1 MADNPIDIN
10 KIFDFNDTTSL
21 DRVIAQVQQLDAVL
35 NTMVQDAQKNANQY
49 VRAMNMIQDSVDS
62 LEQSLEKADT
72 TTKEGQ
78 ATIANAA
85 SQAAKATTTNAD
97 YKAQLDSLNTTIK
110 LLQDQI
116 DKLSDSTVKAT
127 KNTTDQTGSLN
138 ALNKQLADAVAAWKK
153 MGDATD
159 AATKT
164 AALKNVTDL
173 NAQVKAQT
181 QLLTDAK
188 KATDA
193 AAGSYNA
200 LQAQV
205 TAATKQ
211 LKAFEGG
218 IGNNSDAFKKLQQDV
233 TNGNAKLKEFDAVLG
248 NNQRNVGGYR
258 KDIEAALGSIAPQ
271 AGAAAATVEGL
282 GARLLTA
289 FVNPMTAGVAL
300 IGAAFYA
307 AGSFVKLFYEDT
319 INGADA
325 ARTAFIEYEATI
337 EVLKG
342 KFKEIGS
349 AINSALGFSD
359 ESSLIN
365 NLIKATLI
373 QAGFRDL
380 ATEIITKELQ
390 IKEIVE
396 LENDLRKEQLVT
408 EVALAENEDER
419 QKALFVARDKENSND
434 ETRFAAIQKGRQL
447 QLENI
452 ALQTEENKK
461 QQDILV
467 LYLQKRGIQVT
478 TETTI
483 KDLLEDQTAL
493 AKANYDQIQ
502 KLADL
507 KVKSAQIDESAF
519 TGMRRIQALELGIIK
534 DIETRQ
540 IASAKEITDAQQTL
554 ATTSY
559 QRQIDLNSKIVENQR
574 FTLEAQLD
582 AQSNVVDA
590 QAKLNYAA
598 AAKEVEAA
606 RVAAAERVDIS
617 QSEHDRIAKI
627 QDPNIRAAE
636 LVAARTKAVEADQ
649 NFIDLETAIF
659 GKYYEKSE
667 TDLAASNLK
676 KIQITLTYYDQ
687 LLKTQQ
693 EKNAILSDTA
703 LTTLNNSAAQ
713 GGIGPASFD
722 RQKAQIEFAARAKA
736 AADAVAIEQAKY
748 DELQSIDGVGEQALI
763 DQLKKLND
771 AKLAESDIYAKQRI
785 SREKELQTDL
795 IQLAQQTLTSIQTI
809 FDGET
814 QARIQSLQ
822 TQLQAYSDEK
832 DKEVTAANGNAEQIA
847 TANNKFAEEQAQITK
862 KTNDLKH
869 HQAVVDK
876 EIAVAQIVINT
887 LQAESKA
894 FAEAGPLGAGI
905 AVALAAIGAAQVAA
919 VVATPIPSY
928 WTGTSSAL
936 GGPANV
942 AERGPEIAISPGGQV
957 KVYDRPQI
965 AMIEQGTR
973 ILNASTSEPILRKMT
988 PELMNA
994 TSADLRDNG
1003 QRDLTVVVAKDPDLI
1018 KAVQA
1023 NKPMDIIR
1031 QGTILLEVQEARDK
1045 SRRYIHSKVF
1055 GPK

>member
-10 KIFDFNDTTSL
+10 KIFDFSDTTSL

-85 SQAAKATTTNAD
+85 AQAAKATTANAD
-97 YKAQLDSLNTTIK
+97 YKAQLDSLNATIK

-127 KNTTDQTGSLN
+127 KNSTDQAGSLN

-164 AALKNVTDL
+164 AALKNISDL
-173 NAQVKAQT
+173 NAQVKAQN

-205 TAATKQ
+205 AAATKQ

-218 IGNNSDAFKKLQQDV
+218 IGNNSEAFKKLQQDV
-233 TNGNAKLKEFDAVLG
+233 INGNAKLKEFDAVLG
-248 NNQRNVGGYR
+248 NNQRNVGNYK
-258 KDIEAALGSIAPQ
+258 KDIQDALGSIAPQ
-271 AGAAAATVEGL
+271 AGAAASAVENI
-282 GARLLTA
+282 GARLLKA
-289 FVNPMTAGVAL
+289 LVNPITAGVAL
-300 IGAAFYA
+300 IGAAFYL
-307 AGSFVKLFYEDT
+307 AGSAVKLFYEDT

-325 ARTAFIEYEATI
+325 SKTAFIEYKATV
-337 EVLKG
+337 EVLRG
-342 KFKEIGS
+342 KFKELGA
-349 AINSALGFSD
+349 AINSALGLSED
-359 ESSLIN
+359 SSLVN
-365 NLIKATLI
+365 NLIKASAYYVGASKFATDILI
-373 QAGFRDL
+373 K
-380 ATEIITKELQ
+380 EIQ
-390 IKEIVE
+390 IKEIVQ
-396 LENDLRKEQLVT
+396 LENDLRKEQLVN
-408 EVALAENEDER
+408 EVALAKNEDER
-419 QKALFVARDKENSND
+419 QQALFEARDKENNND
-434 ETRFAAIQKGRQL
+434 ATRYAAIQKARQL
-447 QLENI
+447 QLQNI
-452 ALQTEENKK
+452 ATETADNQK

-467 LYLQKRGIQVT
+467 AYLQKKGLQVT
-478 TETTI
+478 AETTI
-483 KDLLEDQTAL
+483 KQLLSDQAVL

-507 KVKSAQIDESAF
+507 KVKSYQIDQQGYQS
-519 TGMRRIQALELGIIK
+519 MRRIQSLEQGIIK
-534 DIETRQ
+534 DLEDKQ
-540 IASAKEITDAQQTL
+540 IAATKEVSDAQITL
-554 ATTSY
+554 AQTSY
-559 QRQIDLNSKIVENQR
+559 QQQINYNSKIVENQR
-574 FTLEAQLD
+574 YTLEAQLQAQSDLVD
-582 AQSNVVDA
+582 AQS
-590 QAKLNYAA
+590 KLNYSE

-606 RVAAAERVDIS
+606 RATAAEKIELSQSALDAISKIEDPSKKAAAIL
-617 QSEHDRIAKI
+617 K
-627 QDPNIRAAE
+627 
-636 LVAARTKAVEADQ
+636 ARSDAVTADQ
-649 NFIDLETAIF
+649 KFLDLESSIF
-659 GKYYEKSE
+659 GKYYQKSE
-667 TDLAASNLK
+667 SDLAASNLK

-693 EKNAILSDTA
+693 EKNAILSDEA

-795 IQLAQQTLTSIQTI
+795 IQLAQQSLTSIQTI

-814 QARIQSLQ
+814 QSRIQSLQ
-822 TQLQAYSDEK
+822 TQLQAFSDEK

-905 AVALAAIGAAQVAA
+905 AVALAAIGAAQIAA

-942 AERGPEIAISPGGQV
+942 AERGAEIAISPSGQV

-1003 QRDLTVVVAKDPDLI
+1003 QRDLTVVVAKDPDLL

-1023 NKPMDIIR
+1023 NKPPDIIR
-1031 QGTILLEVQEARDK
+1031 QGTILMEVQEARDK